1 MSNHNDKQ
9 KSKDLIKG
17 IAIYG
22 IGSMGSKILSFL
34 LVPLYTYYIAT
45 EDMGVY
51 DLLHTTIGLLTPVIT
66 MQISDAAFR
75 WMIREPKEKECYI
88 RATLQVLCINCCTA
102 GILIWGIGHFFT
114 IPYQTYF
121 IFSLITARFL
131 ATVQKLLRGL
141 RNQHLFAFSGVLYTL
156 VYLLSNVL
164 LICVLRKGVESL
176 FVSTIVADVVSLCV
190 VFMCEKRL
198 RVNLFR
204 VPEIPL
210 IKDMMRFSAPLVPNQ
225 LNWWVISSSDRYI
238 IRFFLGTVANG
249 IYAISYKFP
258 TMLQIIL
265 NLFNSSWQDVSVG
278 DTDGNAG
285 AYYSKVF
292 QKLYQFSFT
301 LLWPLIPA
309 TKLFIIF
316 TMSSAYHDAAKYIS
330 FLYLGTVFQSFSS
343 FYGVGYLRD
352 KNTKQASL
360 TSIYG
365 AITNAAIN
373 ILLIR
378 FIGLYAASVSTFLG
392 FGAMWLI
399 REHQNHEELGVIIE
413 IKRFLTYFC
422 ITVILSTIACVTNP
436 FVDLLLLA
444 VGAVAFCIINYH
456 MIMSIIIQLLKK
468 LKTIRND

>member
-1 MSNHNDKQ
+1 ME
-9 KSKDLIKG
+9 
-17 IAIYG
+17 
-22 IGSMGSKILSFL
+22 M
-34 LVPLYTYYIAT
+34 P
-45 EDMGVY
+45 
-51 DLLHTTIGLLTPVIT
+51 
-66 MQISDAAFR
+66 
-75 WMIREPKEKECYI
+75 
-88 RATLQVLCINCCTA
+88 
-102 GILIWGIGHFFT
+102 
-114 IPYQTYF
+114 
-121 IFSLITARFL
+121 
-131 ATVQKLLRGL
+131 
-141 RNQHLFAFSGVLYTL
+141 
-156 VYLLSNVL
+156 
-164 LICVLRKGVESL
+164 
-176 FVSTIVADVVSLCV
+176 
-190 VFMCEKRL
+190 
-198 RVNLFR
+198 
-204 VPEIPL
+204 
-210 IKDMMRFSAPLVPNQ
+210 
-225 LNWWVISSSDRYI
+225 
-238 IRFFLGTVANG
+238 
-249 IYAISYKFP
+249 
-258 TMLQIIL
+258 
-265 NLFNSSWQDVSVG
+265 
-278 DTDGNAG
+278 G

-399 REHQNHEELGVIIE
+399 REHQNHEELGIIIE

-436 FVDLLLLA
+436 FVDLLLFA
-444 VGAVAFCIINYH
+444 VGSSSVLHNQLSYDYVDYHSIVEKAQNYT
-456 MIMSIIIQLLKK
+456 K
-468 LKTIRND
+468 